1 MDYFRVLG
9 SRRSVRYFDPDRPV
23 ERDKIETIGH
33 ATRLAS
39 RAMNVPWG
47 KGVVVYRD
55 ALTEEERNGLK
66 TPFAEVEFDLA
77 PVYLLWYSDLAARE
91 DALQGVHYPTVPSG
105 ALQDVAVY
113 GPPHGWSQRYV
124 ERVVVPQVLMPGLG
138 NRVRGGNA
146 DTGMALM
153 QGYLAAV
160 DEGLG
165 ACLVPFDEAGAR
177 RVVDV
182 PEYFE
187 PAAALLI
194 GYPAES
200 PEAGGQRPHGAW
212 EECFFDADTNTPFPR
227 DSKVTAKLEEAGLLQ
242 TAAPLPWRDDEVRA
256 LSRGL
261 GLAGGGVEAPSGVA
275 PEGAPVNLGPI
286 RDYASVGEWR
296 KSVSKFWRATPP
308 PDDWL
313 ETLEAFCRFAGTNPD
328 AIIDEILSPAPTGEG
343 LLLRTRA
350 RRKWV
355 ELIDEF
361 EGYVGREKANHVRS
375 FVIHNGVAMNP
386 SVLR

>member
-47 KGVVVYRD
+47 KGVVVYRE
-55 ALTEEERNGLK
+55 ALSEEERNGLK

-153 QGYLAAV
+153 QGYMAAV

-182 PEYFE
+182 PEDFE

-227 DSKVTAKLEEAGLLQ
+227 DSKVTAELEEAGLLQ

-261 GLAGGGVEAPSGVA
+261 GLAGGGVEAPSGVT

-313 ETLEAFCRFAGTNPD
+313 QTLEAFCRFAGTNPD
-328 AIIDEILSPAPTGEG
+328 AIIDEILSPEPTGEG

-361 EGYVGREKANHVRS
+361 EGYVGREKANHIRS

-386 SVLR
+386 SILR

>member
-47 KGVVVYRD
+47 KGVVVYRE
-55 ALTEEERNGLK
+55 ALSEEERNGLK

-153 QGYLAAV
+153 QGCLAAV

-182 PEYFE
+182 PEDFE

-212 EECFFDADTNTPFPR
+212 EECFFDRDTKTPFPR
-227 DSKVTAKLEEAGLLQ
+227 DAAVTAKLEAEGLLQ

>member
-47 KGVVVYRD
+47 KGVVVYRE
-55 ALTEEERNGLK
+55 ALSEEERNGLK
-66 TPFAEVEFDLA
+66 TPFAGVEFDLA

-105 ALQDVAVY
+105 ALQDTAVY

-227 DSKVTAKLEEAGLLQ
+227 DSQVTAKLEEAGLLQ

-361 EGYVGREKANHVRS
+361 EGYVGREKANHIRS

-386 SVLR
+386 SILR

>member
-47 KGVVVYRD
+47 KGVVVYRE
-55 ALTEEERNGLK
+55 ALSEEERNGLK

-153 QGYLAAV
+153 QGCLAAV

-182 PEYFE
+182 PEDFE

-212 EECFFDADTNTPFPR
+212 EECFFDRDTKTPFPR
-227 DSKVTAKLEEAGLLQ
+227 DAAVTAKLEAEGLLQ
-242 TAAPLPWRDDEVRA
+242 TPAPLPWRGDEVRA

-261 GLAGGGVEAPSGVA
+261 GLAGGGIEAPVGVA

>member
-9 SRRSVRYFDPDRPV
+9 SRRSVRYFDPDRSV
-23 ERDKIETIGH
+23 ERDKIEAIGH

-47 KGVVVYRD
+47 KGVVVYRE
-55 ALTEEERNGLK
+55 ALSEEERNGLK

-182 PEYFE
+182 PEDFE

-212 EECFFDADTNTPFPR
+212 EDCFFDADTNVPFPR
-227 DSKVTAKLEEAGLLQ
+227 DSQVTAKLEEAGLLQ

-261 GLAGGGVEAPSGVA
+261 GLAGGGVEARSGAA

-328 AIIDEILSPAPTGEG
+328 AIIDEILSPEPTGEG
-343 LLLRTRA
+343 LRLRTRA

-355 ELIDEF
+355 ELINEF

-386 SVLR
+386 SILR

>member
-23 ERDKIETIGH
+23 ERDKIEAIGH

-47 KGVVVYRD
+47 KGVVVYRE
-55 ALTEEERNGLK
+55 ALSEEERNGLK

-182 PEYFE
+182 PEDFE

-212 EECFFDADTNTPFPR
+212 EECFFDRDTNTPFPR
-227 DSKVTAKLEEAGLLQ
+227 DSQVTAKLEEAGLLQ

-261 GLAGGGVEAPSGVA
+261 RLAGGGVEAPSGVA

-343 LLLRTRA
+343 LRLRTRA

-355 ELIDEF
+355 ELINEF
-361 EGYVGREKANHVRS
+361 EGYVGRDKANHVRS

-386 SVLR
+386 SILR

>member
-1 MDYFRVLG
+1 M
-9 SRRSVRYFDPDRPV
+9 
-23 ERDKIETIGH
+23 
-33 ATRLAS
+33 
-39 RAMNVPWG
+39 
-47 KGVVVYRD
+47 
-55 ALTEEERNGLK
+55 
-66 TPFAEVEFDLA
+66 
-77 PVYLLWYSDLAARE
+77 YLLWYSDLAARE

-182 PEYFE
+182 PEDFE

-227 DSKVTAKLEEAGLLQ
+227 DAEVTAKLEEAGLLQ
-242 TAAPLPWRDDEVRA
+242 TPAPLPWRDDEVRA

-361 EGYVGREKANHVRS
+361 EGYVGREKANHIRS

-386 SVLR
+386 SILR

>member
-47 KGVVVYRD
+47 KGVVVYRE
-55 ALTEEERNGLK
+55 ALSEEERNGLK

-182 PEYFE
+182 PEDFE

-212 EECFFDADTNTPFPR
+212 EECFFDRDTKTPFPR
-227 DSKVTAKLEEAGLLQ
+227 DAAVTAKLEAEGLLQ
-242 TAAPLPWRDDEVRA
+242 TPAPLPWRGDEVRA

-261 GLAGGGVEAPSGVA
+261 GLAGGGIEAPVGVA

>member
-66 TPFAEVEFDLA
+66 TPFAGVEFDLA

-105 ALQDVAVY
+105 ALQDTAVY

-386 SVLR
+386 SILR

>member
-1 MDYFRVLG
+1 MDFFRVSG
-9 SRRSVRYFDPDRPV
+9 SRRSVRYFDPDRAV
-23 ERDKIETIGH
+23 ERYKIETIGH

-47 KGVVVYRD
+47 KGVVVYRNS
-55 ALTEEERNGLK
+55 LTDEERNGLK
-66 TPFAEVEFDLA
+66 TPFAGAEFDLA
-77 PVYLLWYSDLAARE
+77 PVYLFWYSDLAARE

-105 ALQDVAVY
+105 ALQDTAVY

-146 DTGMALM
+146 DTAMALM

-165 ACLVPFDEAGAR
+165 ACLVPFDEEGAR
-177 RVVDV
+177 RIVDV
-182 PEYFE
+182 PQDIE

-194 GYPAES
+194 GYAAES
-200 PEAGGQRPHGAW
+200 TEAGGQRPHGAW
-212 EECFFDADTNTPFPR
+212 DESFFNGDTNTPYPR
-227 DSKVTAKLEEAGLLQ
+227 DAEVTARLEAEGLLQ
-242 TAAPLPWRDDEVRA
+242 TPAPLPWRRDEVRA

-261 GLAGGGVEAPSGVA
+261 GLAGGRVETPSGEV

-296 KSVSKFWRATPP
+296 KGVSKFWRTPP

-313 ETLEAFCRFAGTNPD
+313 GRWKHSAA
-328 AIIDEILSPAPTGEG
+328 SPAPIP
-343 LLLRTRA
+343 TRSSTRFY
-350 RRKWV
+350 RRNPRAKACDFV
-355 ELIDEF
+355 P
-361 EGYVGREKANHVRS
+361 GRGT
-375 FVIHNGVAMNP
+375 NGW
-386 SVLR
+386 S

>member
-1 MDYFRVLG
+1 MDFFRVSG
-9 SRRSVRYFDPDRPV
+9 SRRSVRYFDPDRAV
-23 ERDKIETIGH
+23 ERYKIETIGH

-47 KGVVVYRD
+47 KGVVVYRNS
-55 ALTEEERNGLK
+55 LTDEERNGLK
-66 TPFAEVEFDLA
+66 TPFAGVEFDLA
-77 PVYLLWYSDLAARE
+77 PVYLFWYSDLAARE

-105 ALQDVAVY
+105 ALQDTAVY

-146 DTGMALM
+146 DTAMALM

-165 ACLVPFDEAGAR
+165 ACLVPFDEEGAR
-177 RVVDV
+177 RIVDV
-182 PEYFE
+182 PQDIE

-194 GYPAES
+194 GYAAES
-200 PEAGGQRPHGAW
+200 TEAGGQRPHGAW
-212 EECFFDADTNTPFPR
+212 DESFFNGDTNTPYPR
-227 DSKVTAKLEEAGLLQ
+227 DAEVTARLEAEGLLQ
-242 TAAPLPWRDDEVRA
+242 TPAPLPWRRDEVRA

-261 GLAGGGVEAPSGVA
+261 GLAGGRVETPSGEV

-296 KSVSKFWRATPP
+296 KGVSKFWRTPP

-313 ETLEAFCRFAGTNPD
+313 GRWKHSAA
-328 AIIDEILSPAPTGEG
+328 SPAPIP
-343 LLLRTRA
+343 TRSSTRFY
-350 RRKWV
+350 RRNPRAKACDFV
-355 ELIDEF
+355 P
-361 EGYVGREKANHVRS
+361 GRGT
-375 FVIHNGVAMNP
+375 NGW
-386 SVLR
+386 S

>member
-1 MDYFRVLG
+1 M
-9 SRRSVRYFDPDRPV
+9 
-23 ERDKIETIGH
+23 
-33 ATRLAS
+33 
-39 RAMNVPWG
+39 
-47 KGVVVYRD
+47 
-55 ALTEEERNGLK
+55 
-66 TPFAEVEFDLA
+66 
-77 PVYLLWYSDLAARE
+77 
-91 DALQGVHYPTVPSG
+91 
-105 ALQDVAVY
+105 
-113 GPPHGWSQRYV
+113 

>member
-66 TPFAEVEFDLA
+66 TPFAGVEFDLA

>member
-47 KGVVVYRD
+47 KGVVVYRE
-55 ALTEEERNGLK
+55 ALSEEERNGLK

-153 QGYLAAV
+153 QGYMAAV

-182 PEYFE
+182 PEHFE

-212 EECFFDADTNTPFPR
+212 EECFFDRDTKTPFPR
-227 DSKVTAKLEEAGLLQ
+227 DAAVTAKLEAEGLLQ
-242 TAAPLPWRDDEVRA
+242 TPAPLPWRGDEVRA

-261 GLAGGGVEAPSGVA
+261 GLAGGGIEAPVGVA

>member
-47 KGVVVYRD
+47 KGVVVYRE
-55 ALTEEERNGLK
+55 ALSEEERNGLK

-153 QGYLAAV
+153 QGYMAAV

-182 PEYFE
+182 PEDFE

-386 SVLR
+386 SILR

>member
-47 KGVVVYRD
+47 KGVVVYRE
-55 ALTEEERNGLK
+55 ALSEEERNGLK
-66 TPFAEVEFDLA
+66 TPFAEIEFDLA

-105 ALQDVAVY
+105 ALQDTAVY

-165 ACLVPFDEAGAR
+165 ACLVPFDEEGAR

-182 PEYFE
+182 PEDFE

-200 PEAGGQRPHGAW
+200 PEAGGQRPHSAW

-227 DSKVTAKLEEAGLLQ
+227 DSQVTAKLEEAGLLQ

-361 EGYVGREKANHVRS
+361 EGYVGREKANHIRS

-386 SVLR
+386 SILR

>member
-47 KGVVVYRD
+47 KGVVVYRE
-55 ALTEEERNGLK
+55 ALSEEERNGLK
-66 TPFAEVEFDLA
+66 TPFAGVEFDLA

-194 GYPAES
+194 GYPAED
-200 PEAGGQRPHGAW
+200 PEAGGQRSHGAW

>member
-47 KGVVVYRD
+47 KGVVVYRE
-55 ALTEEERNGLK
+55 ALSEEERNGLK
-66 TPFAEVEFDLA
+66 TPFAGVEFDLA

-105 ALQDVAVY
+105 ALQDTAVY

-153 QGYLAAV
+153 QGYLVAV

-227 DSKVTAKLEEAGLLQ
+227 DSQVTAKLEAAGLLQ
-242 TAAPLPWRDDEVRA
+242 TAAPLAWRDDEVRA

-286 RDYASVGEWR
+286 RDYASVDEWR

-361 EGYVGREKANHVRS
+361 EGYVGREKANHIRS

-386 SVLR
+386 SILR

>member
-23 ERDKIETIGH
+23 ERDKIEAIGH

-47 KGVVVYRD
+47 KGVVVYRE
-55 ALTEEERNGLK
+55 ALSEEERNGLK

-138 NRVRGGNA
+138 NRIRGGNA

-182 PEYFE
+182 PEDFE

-242 TAAPLPWRDDEVRA
+242 TAAPLAWRDDEVRA

-261 GLAGGGVEAPSGVA
+261 GLAGGGIEAPVGVA

-361 EGYVGREKANHVRS
+361 EGYVGREKANHIRS

-386 SVLR
+386 SILR

>member
-47 KGVVVYRD
+47 KGVVVYRE
-55 ALTEEERNGLK
+55 ALSEEERNGLK

-182 PEYFE
+182 PEDFE

-212 EECFFDADTNTPFPR
+212 EECFFDRDTNTPFPR

-242 TAAPLPWRDDEVRA
+242 TAAPLAWRDDEVRA

-261 GLAGGGVEAPSGVA
+261 GLAGGAIEAPVGVA

-361 EGYVGREKANHVRS
+361 EGYVGREKANHIRS

-386 SVLR
+386 SILR

>member
-47 KGVVVYRD
+47 KGVVVYRE
-55 ALTEEERNGLK
+55 ALSEEERNGLK

-194 GYPAES
+194 GYAAES

-355 ELIDEF
+355 DLIDEF

>member
-1 MDYFRVLG
+1 M
-9 SRRSVRYFDPDRPV
+9 
-23 ERDKIETIGH
+23 
-33 ATRLAS
+33 
-39 RAMNVPWG
+39 
-47 KGVVVYRD
+47 
-55 ALTEEERNGLK
+55 
-66 TPFAEVEFDLA
+66 
-77 PVYLLWYSDLAARE
+77 
-91 DALQGVHYPTVPSG
+91 
-105 ALQDVAVY
+105 
-113 GPPHGWSQRYV
+113 

-182 PEYFE
+182 PEDFE

-212 EECFFDADTNTPFPR
+212 EECFFDRDTNTPFPR

-242 TAAPLPWRDDEVRA
+242 TAAPLAWRDDEVRA

-261 GLAGGGVEAPSGVA
+261 GLAGGGIEAPVGVA

-328 AIIDEILSPAPTGEG
+328 AIIDEILSPEPTGEG
-343 LLLRTRA
+343 LRLRTRA

-355 ELIDEF
+355 ELINEF
-361 EGYVGREKANHVRS
+361 EGYVGRDKANHVRS

-386 SVLR
+386 SILR

>member
-47 KGVVVYRD
+47 KGVVVYRE
-55 ALTEEERNGLK
+55 ALSEEERNGLK

-182 PEYFE
+182 PEDFE

-227 DSKVTAKLEEAGLLQ
+227 DSQVTAKLEEAGLLQ

-261 GLAGGGVEAPSGVA
+261 GLAGGGVKAPSGVA

-328 AIIDEILSPAPTGEG
+328 AIIDEILSPEPTGEG
-343 LLLRTRA
+343 LRLRTRA

-355 ELIDEF
+355 ELINEF

-386 SVLR
+386 SILR